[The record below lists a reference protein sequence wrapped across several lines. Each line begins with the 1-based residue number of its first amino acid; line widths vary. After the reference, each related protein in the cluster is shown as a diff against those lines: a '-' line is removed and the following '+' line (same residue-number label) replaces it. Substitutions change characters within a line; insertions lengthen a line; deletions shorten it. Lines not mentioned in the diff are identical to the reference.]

1 MTKQDYL
8 FKTIEF
14 TKVDEVTPYAVT
26 TITPVFSGDIYAK
39 YPNENFTYSSLDEM
53 KTHLKELFNYT
64 DAKIN
69 EYITTLQIHTTRT
82 YYKPLYTIKWYIG
95 GLYDYMHTIQYTST
109 TVENR
114 DSLVHPEIDDSK
126 IKDGQNEV
134 LGYAFPERLMKL
146 IRNKPINRMRMYV
159 NAAPTNTYY
168 KSDVNFFDNFQW
180 VNTSQFNPTASGAT
194 VGIKIPGEKYY
205 TYMWV
210 VYGATTNDTQ
220 LTSAFDPT
228 LHRYIGVSC
237 NNISD
242 TAKTLPSDNA
252 DPNNRWPEYSWQQIS
267 LSDPA
272 TSLDDPDTPSYI
284 YLGTY
289 NYQLHIRY
297 TEDKKKGPISKYSI
311 DNYGKQ
317 YKFIGFQIIVPND
330 GKTHDIDDIDDI
342 KKYDW
347 HTLSVLK
354 NVQRYDINGKRY
366 FLYIRFTDDK
376 GNVYNSA
383 TGTSNNITNI
393 IVSFFNSSD
402 IIENNYIFN
411 NTSSYE
417 GVIPF
422 NAYANYRYLEG
433 EEYKYVWVK
442 FADNKEANSDAIY
455 DYGIYTQNNNAYMR
469 QYLYLALSKTT
480 QSATTNK
487 TDYYKLYIG
496 NLLSDSYISPVCY
509 DVNGDECDM
518 YIHIKFATKIPQI
531 LAEASNYF
539 DINTTKFIGISI
551 TDKNG
556 QYHKEK
562 GNSSTTLEEYIW
574 VPARNIE
581 IPTDFHKERYVY
593 FTYANDLNDP
603 DNRSQCP
610 TYINDANTVVNKK
623 LFGYAYDLTVS
634 ISNKHKLVN
643 EVDKTSREIT
653 LYRADSLNALTE
665 AHIHKITTINIPYTT
680 MGKYSVFNFDPVV
693 INDNE
698 YLIIGG
704 NRDNTCPLV
713 CVNDLDFTSGQ
724 HPDYALENLHLDTKY
739 NELRPQVT
747 GSEVMYYTNANFLTL
762 DNWTPE
768 TRKYLPIDIGCG
780 FASASNEV
788 QVTTKS
794 FKEILAE
801 TQTNDE
807 VALQQYK
814 DEHSDKYTAP
824 NYNLYV
830 NLTYKFAKIIDGN
843 IDYMPLYNRYKI
855 KYKFKNENQQILQ
868 QKVFDTSVITPDGS
882 IYDKPTQIIID
893 DVTYT
898 KTSQKYLD
906 YFDYIEG
913 DFTQTIKET
922 DKEVTDRDYDVAYF
936 QCNNILEDLYQS
948 NNSQQ
953 FNADY
958 YNYKFLA
965 DDSHKEY
972 LPVLCE
978 VTISAYETNT
988 ALYTRAIPVT
998 LAAYSLVEITDDYIR
1013 TTVSKI
1019 ENDYIYGLTQRTSR
1033 IEQYADRISM
1043 SVQNITQG
1051 LYSRMQMT
1059 EDKIL
1064 MEVVDASKNIG
1075 AAFNMTANKIQ
1086 SLVYD
1091 TSAHM
1096 YSQILLEKNK
1106 ISLEVANDFRKAGIY
1121 LTEDSAEIDAPKIK
1135 LHGERTTIE
1144 GALQIYQQT
1153 NSIDGFIM
1161 YNKDKDDKI
1170 HITIEEI
1177 PKFEDLSGVAKSQIL
1192 YFAENLGN
1200 LSIPID
1206 NNYTEVADRLDPKA
1220 VWFNTL
1226 TLQFFAASKNVL
1238 LTPIT
1243 YSGKIEDPYTNE
1255 LYDIN
1260 EILSIPEYAW
1270 TLYFYTKEVITG
1282 NSSSRNLLASDSED
1296 DTDMLYGEGETSTPT
1311 IAWQCD
1317 GVAVDPNSSIK
1328 QYIGVSGENLPY
1340 LQLTDNINGDN
1351 VIITSSDANEQP
1363 DQKII
1368 SNMNSTYREG
1378 NHRVYIQPS
1387 YVENNITY
1395 TPVTVTITAAMSATI
1410 DGTTYT
1416 DTQSFLLEIVRP
1428 SHIHWEYNGTVV
1440 TEGTCYI
1447 DSLSKSILPHLV
1459 ITGSEITLSD
1469 ITFTAQAVNGNNE
1482 TVLSPS
1488 GLQGITV
1495 DNTGAI
1501 QTVGSSISETNVTI
1515 YAKYT
1520 GTYAVTASCLIKKE
1534 YYYNFIEIPQE
1545 TVDEDFNPATVQQL
1559 HKEYYYYNGKSSQ
1572 YYTFQPK
1579 STSSFRPLSAPQ
1591 DIKLEL
1597 VHSNTSNMLT
1607 WRFLNITYGMENFT
1621 GFFTETNQNFL
1632 AEAFNENYVLSN
1644 DEASICHRA
1653 TVVGGPEQYDIYKI
1667 VLREEVWDDKDG
1679 IYENMVDLTNIE
1691 PPKKGSCTARIPAQ
1705 LLISNEFTY
1714 NAVDIILDIDTFNDL
1729 NCLYFF
1735 PTWDVSEIF
1744 WDNQRR
1750 TSTYNLLYKRKQTQD
1765 PIEYIN
1771 GNYQFINNFEYESEF
1786 TTRDISISIINPS
1799 WDPGAF
1805 VKISFILLN
1814 DVTTKNN
1821 LYFRPSIFF
1830 DVCCSDDHYD
1840 SLPII
1845 EVKNVSLYKVH
1856 PLYWRIKN
1864 IGNKSSLNIQNLT
1877 IYTEVIYQITAG
1889 TRIGNNG
1896 MYSYID
1902 QKSLF
1907 YFDSSIIAL
1916 RQGNNGFRF
1925 MQEKNGITYEGSSGI
1940 EIYVGSNTSWAK
1952 NQWFSMFNYTPLLR
1966 FYMEVTGSTTTEYKY
1981 PDWAYT
1987 WYPEYKQWR
1996 NPGSA
2001 LHFTYFPSSANW
2013 YWSELRNGWGYGR
2026 IYSLGLNDTDAH
2038 YFWCY
2043 DPSYHK
2049 GMLSM
2054 EQFSGASDWNE
2065 VVSHPKH
2072 FILLPTDFYDDDHKR
2087 ISLPP
2092 GYTVTIINSQFRKTN
2107 RYTSTKGYNPETWE
2121 YGEREEK
2128 GEYGWPRM
2136 PIIVSLYKREWQL
2149 PLAGYSGEY
2158 WDDDT
2163 DRMDSGFTNYNFIK
2177 FVHQYRQKRDGKWGP
2192 WTDYTNT
2199 QVSKIAYN
2207 QDAKPGN
2214 FIDAHGDP
2222 CCAIWLTKSNGDY
2235 PDNHFMVATHATFI
2249 WNGFVWHSSCDGDGG
2264 GDNYQIENSDDNRD

>member
-53 KTHLKELFNYT
+53 KIHLKELFDYT
-64 DAKIN
+64 DAQIN

-95 GLYDYMHTIQYTST
+95 GLYDYMHTSRYISS
-109 TVENR
+109 EDK

-126 IKDGQNEV
+126 INDGQNEV
-134 LGYAFPERLMKL
+134 LGYVFPERLMKL

-168 KSDVNFFDNFQW
+168 KSDLNFFDNFQW
-180 VNTSQFNPTASGAT
+180 VNTSQFNPTADGTT
-194 VGIKIPGEKYY
+194 VGIKIAGTTLN

-210 VYGATTNDTQ
+210 VYGGTTNDTQ

-228 LHRYIGVSC
+228 LHRYIGISC

-242 TAKTLPSDNA
+242 IAKTLPSDNA

-267 LSDPA
+267 LQDPA

-289 NYQLHIRY
+289 TYQLYIRY
-297 TEDKKKGPISKYSI
+297 TDNKNNGSISPYSVDKF
-311 DNYGKQ
+311 GKQ
-317 YKFIGFQIIVPND
+317 YKYIGFQLILQND
-330 GKTHDIDDIDDI
+330 GITHDINDIN
-342 KKYDW
+342 KYDW
-347 HTLSVLK
+347 HILSSLR
-354 NVQRYDINGKRY
+354 NIIMYDINNTKRY
-366 FLYIRFTDDK
+366 YLYIRFIDNRN
-376 GNVYNSA
+376 NVYDNISE
-383 TGTSNNITNI
+383 SNYISYI
-393 IVSFFNSSD
+393 KLSFFNSTNVKT
-402 IIENNYIFN
+402 NNYSYN
-411 NTSSYE
+411 NISSYE
-417 GVIPF
+417 ATIPF
-422 NAYANYRYLEG
+422 NVFADYQYLYG
-433 EEYKYVWVK
+433 STYKYVWVK
-442 FADNKEANSDAIY
+442 FADTLTPSTAEELYN
-455 DYGIYTQNNNAYMR
+455 YGIYN
-469 QYLYLALSKTT
+469 
-480 QSATTNK
+480 
-487 TDYYKLYIG
+487 
-496 NLLSDSYISPVCY
+496 
-509 DVNGDECDM
+509 NGDSNKIRNYIVLLLDQTSADVTTIDTTDTKCYKIKIQDLTTEYSYTATSYNSANQECDRW
-518 YIHIKFATKIPQI
+518 IHIKFANRIPRNI
-531 LAEASNYF
+531 NEAYNYYSV
-539 DINTTKFIGISI
+539 NSTVYIGISI

-556 QYHKEK
+556 QYHTVQSNQGTE
-562 GNSSTTLEEYIW
+562 LEEYIW
-574 VPARNIE
+574 IPIKNLE
-581 IPTDFHKERYVY
+581 IPTSFSKDRYVY

-603 DNRSQCP
+603 DKRSQCP
-610 TYINDANTVVNKK
+610 VYTNDVNTVVNKK
-623 LFGYAYDLTVS
+623 LFGYAYDLDVS

-713 CVNDLDFTSGQ
+713 CVNNLDFINGQ

-882 IYDKPTQIIID
+882 VYDKPTQIIID

-1096 YSQILLEKNK
+1096 YSQILVEKNK

-1121 LTEDSAEIDAPKIK
+1121 LTDDSAEIDAPKIT
-1135 LHGERTTIE
+1135 LHGDRTTIK
-1144 GALQIYQQT
+1144 GALSIQQQT
-1153 NSIDGFIM
+1153 NEIDGFIM
-1161 YNKDKDDKI
+1161 YNINGDDKI
-1170 HITIEEI
+1170 HITVENI
-1177 PKFEDLSGVAKSQIL
+1177 PKFEDLGGSAKSQTL
-1192 YFAENLGN
+1192 YFSQNRDIT
-1200 LSIPID
+1200 IPID
-1206 NNYTEVADRLDPKA
+1206 KNAENVIDPKSLY
-1220 VWFNTL
+1220 FPNL
-1226 TLQFFAASKNVL
+1226 TAQFYAYSKLCILSGIKVSGI
-1238 LTPIT
+1238 LT
-1243 YSGKIEDPYTNE
+1243 DPFTFE
-1255 LYDIN
+1255 TYDIN
-1260 EILSIPEYAW
+1260 DIFDLRSFIVAW
-1270 TLYFYTKEVITG
+1270 RLWFCTKEIDVY
-1282 NSSSRNLLASDSED
+1282 SSSRNLLED
-1296 DTDMLYGEGETSTPT
+1296 DEMLYGEGETTPT
-1311 IAWQCD
+1311 IIWSLD
-1317 GVAVDPNSSIK
+1317 GSAIDTTKSIK
-1328 QYIGVSGENLPY
+1328 QYIGAIDGNIPY
-1340 LQLTDNINGDN
+1340 LQLSSNINNSN
-1351 VIITSSDANEQP
+1351 VEISSSDKQGE
-1363 DQKII
+1363 II
-1368 SNMNSTYREG
+1368 SSLRT
-1378 NHRVYIQPS
+1378 Q
-1387 YVENNITY
+1387 YVMTTNRINLLPTFVESNITY
-1395 TPVTVTITAAMSATI
+1395 TPVTITITASMTATI

-1416 DTQSFLLEIVRP
+1416 DTQIFLLELARASQFYWEYDSNRINVTTGICYTDASDKSSLPHIGFAGNDITISDISFTVSPTSHGIDVNSNGVIFINSTNIDNTTVIVTAT
-1428 SHIHWEYNGTVV
+1428 YNGTISIYN
-1440 TEGTCYI
+1440 GI
-1447 DSLSKSILPHLV
+1447 SKQCT
-1459 ITGSEITLSD
+1459 ITK
-1469 ITFTAQAVNGNNE
+1469 
-1482 TVLSPS
+1482 
-1488 GLQGITV
+1488 
-1495 DNTGAI
+1495 NT
-1501 QTVGSSISETNVTI
+1501 
-1515 YAKYT
+1515 
-1520 GTYAVTASCLIKKE
+1520 
-1534 YYYNFIEIPQE
+1534 
-1545 TVDEDFNPATVQQL
+1545 
-1559 HKEYYYYNGKSSQ
+1559 YYNGITIPPVTEVDPDFNENNKQ
-1572 YYTFQPK
+1572 LLTLDYDWNKKDKDGYYFYFY
-1579 STSSFRPLSAPQ
+1579 SLSDRYYLSRPLSSPQ
-1591 DIKLEL
+1591 DIKLILEND
-1597 VHSNTSNMLT
+1597 NTRNRMLIDQYS
-1607 WRFLNITYGMENFT
+1607 ITAGHFYGEFYWDALLYYMAKQSAGHDGYLCLTVNPQYW
-1621 GFFTETNQNFL
+1621 N
-1632 AEAFNENYVLSN
+1632 VLISGVFP
-1644 DEASICHRA
+1644 EKI
-1653 TVVGGPEQYDIYKI
+1653 TVE
-1667 VLREEVWDDKDG
+1667 
-1679 IYENMVDLTNIE
+1679 E
-1691 PPKKGSCTARIPAQ
+1691 PPIKAGCISTGRLMFMPQTAPSGSGKYNIVELC
-1705 LLISNEFTY
+1705 IS
-1714 NAVDIILDIDTFNDL
+1714 IDTFNNL
-1729 NCLYFF
+1729 NALMFYKNYVTASYDYDDATFNRGKY
-1735 PTWDVSEIF
+1735 I
-1744 WDNQRR
+1744 
-1750 TSTYNLLYKRKQTQD
+1750 YKRKQVAD
-1765 PIEYIN
+1765 PIIYNNSTLKYEFKNDFEFDTTLKIPNVIIKIN
-1771 GNYQFINNFEYESEF
+1771 EN
-1786 TTRDISISIINPS
+1786 TD
-1799 WDPGAF
+1799 
-1805 VKISFILLN
+1805 VVISFYIEETDYYKLTSNFNTNEGVFDAHLCGTGN
-1814 DVTTKNN
+1814 TYDTCSP
-1821 LYFRPSIFF
+1821 LYIKDIKFYSM
-1830 DVCCSDDHYD
+1830 
-1840 SLPII
+1840 
-1845 EVKNVSLYKVH
+1845 H
-1856 PLYWRIKN
+1856 PLIWRLKN
-1864 IGNKSSLNIQNLT
+1864 IDSNINTLSITNLS
-1877 IYTEVIYQITAG
+1877 IYTEISYNITAG
-1889 TRIGNNG
+1889 TRIGENG

-1907 YFDSSIIAL
+1907 YFNEDVIAM
-1916 RQGNNGFRF
+1916 RNHG
-1925 MQEKNGITYEGSSGI
+1925 NGIRLLNTNVAGEPYMQSRGLEVF
-1940 EIYVGSNTSWAK
+1940 VGDNSWSNAD
-1952 NQWFSMFNYTPLLR
+1952 WFSLFNFTPLLR
-1966 FYMEVTGSTTTEYKY
+1966 FYLASGGIWKYPKQQLIWNSTTNKWEENTKRTSEYPVYLNDHVANNK
-1981 PDWAYT
+1981 A
-1987 WYPEYKQWR
+1987 ELL
-1996 NPGSA
+1996 A
-2001 LHFTYFPSSANW
+2001 LRA
-2013 YWSELRNGWGYGR
+2013 GWDYGR
-2026 IYSLGLNDTDAH
+2026 IYSLGTPEAEAKYFYWKYDA
-2038 YFWCY
+2038 
-2043 DPSYHK
+2043 SYHK

-2054 EQFSGASDWNE
+2054 EQFCGQPWASDSK
-2065 VVSHPKH
+2065 VRH
-2072 FILLPTDFYDDDHKR
+2072 FILLPMKYYNDNHDYAR
-2087 ISLPP
+2087 NIPA
-2092 GYTVTIINSQFRKTN
+2092 GYTVTIMNSQFFMSEKTFN
-2107 RYTSTKGYNPETWE
+2107 KDT
-2121 YGEREEK
+2121 
-2128 GEYGWPRM
+2128 
-2136 PIIVSLYKREWQL
+2136 KREHNCILGWRKQ
-2149 PLAGYSGEY
+2149 PLYVGVYDY
-2158 WDDDT
+2158 DDDS
-2163 DRMDSGFTNYNFIK
+2163 DGFTNDNFLFYDTNGTRAGQYYNNSF
-2177 FVHQYRQKRDGKWGP
+2177 
-2192 WTDYTNT
+2192 TMNNT
-2199 QVSKIAYN
+2199 PA
-2207 QDAKPGN
+2207 N
-2214 FIDAHGDP
+2214 FIDGHGDL
-2222 CCAIWLTKSNGDY
+2222 CAAIQLTYDDGSYLEGDY
-2235 PDNHFMVATHATFI
+2235 VQCSTATFI
-2249 WNGFVWHSSCDGDGG
+2249 WTGYVWHSSVDVDTHYQCYGSGDG
-2264 GDNYQIENSDDNRD
+2264 

>member
-14 TKVDEVTPYAVT
+14 TKVEEVTPYAVT
-26 TITPVFSGDIYAK
+26 AITPVFSGDIYAQ

-53 KTHLKELFNYT
+53 KTHLKELFDYT
-64 DAKIN
+64 DAQIN

-109 TVENR
+109 AVENR

-126 IKDGQNEV
+126 INDGQNEV
-134 LGYAFPERLMKL
+134 LGYVFPERLMKL

-168 KSDVNFFDNFQW
+168 KSDVNYFDNFQW
-180 VNTSQFNPTASGAT
+180 INTSQFNPTASGAT
-194 VGIKIPGEKYY
+194 VGIRIPGEKYY

-297 TEDKKKGPISKYSI
+297 TEDKKKGPMSKYSI

-330 GKTHDIDDIDDI
+330 GKTHDIEDI

-354 NVQRYDINGKRY
+354 NIQKYDINGKRY
-366 FLYIRFTDDK
+366 FLYIRFTDDN

-383 TGTSNNITNI
+383 TGINNNITNI
-393 IVSFFNSSD
+393 IISFFNSSD

-411 NTSSYE
+411 KTSSYE
-417 GVIPF
+417 GIIPF

-442 FADNKEANSDAIY
+442 FADNIDANSDAIY
-455 DYGIYTQNNNAYMR
+455 DYGIYTQNNNTYMR

-496 NLLSDSYISPVCY
+496 NLLSDSYLSPVCY
-509 DVNGDECDM
+509 DVNGDICDM

-531 LAEASNYF
+531 LTEASNYF
-539 DINTTKFIGISI
+539 NINTTKFIGISI

-556 QYHKEK
+556 QYHKLKE
-562 GNSSTTLEEYIW
+562 NTSTTLAEYIW
-574 VPARNIE
+574 IPIRNIE

-593 FTYANDLNDP
+593 FTYANDLNNP

-713 CVNDLDFTSGQ
+713 CVNDLNFTNGQ

-807 VALQQYK
+807 VTLQQYK

-1121 LTEDSAEIDAPKIK
+1121 LTENSAEIDAPKIK

-1170 HITIEEI
+1170 HITVEEI
-1177 PKFEDLSGVAKSQIL
+1177 PKFEDLSGAAKSQIL
-1192 YFAENLGN
+1192 YFAENLSN
-1200 LSIPID
+1200 LQIPID
-1206 NNYTEVADRLDPKA
+1206 NNYTDVADCLDPKA
-1220 VWFNTL
+1220 VWFEPFE
-1226 TLQFFAASKNVL
+1226 LQFFAASKNVL
-1238 LTPIT
+1238 LSSIT

-1260 EILSIPEYAW
+1260 DILYIPESAW

-1296 DTDMLYGEGETSTPT
+1296 DTDMLYGDGETSTPT

-1317 GVAVDPNSSIK
+1317 GVAVDPNSAIK
-1328 QYIGVSGENLPY
+1328 QYIGVSGGTLPY
-1340 LQLTDNINGDN
+1340 LQLTGNINGDN
-1351 VIITSSDANEQP
+1351 VTITSSDANEQP

-1368 SNMNSTYREG
+1368 SEMDITYHEA
-1378 NHRVYIQPS
+1378 NHRVDIHPT

-1395 TPVTVTITAAMSATI
+1395 TPVTVTITAAMSVTI

-1416 DTQSFLLEIVRP
+1416 DTQIFLLEIVRA
-1428 SHIHWEYNGTVV
+1428 SRIYWEYNGTVV

-1447 DSLSKSILPHLV
+1447 DSLSKSILPHIV
-1459 ITGSEITLSD
+1459 IAGSEIILSD

-1501 QTVGSSISETNVTI
+1501 QTVGSTVSDTNVTI

-1520 GTYAVTASCLIKKE
+1520 GAYNVTASCLIKKE
-1534 YYYNFIEIPQE
+1534 YYYKFIDIPQE
-1545 TVDEDFNPATVQQL
+1545 PVDEDFNPATVQQL
-1559 HKEYYYYNGKSSQ
+1559 HKEYYQFNGKSEY

-1579 STSSFRPLSAPQ
+1579 YTYNPPFRPLSAPQ

-1597 VHSNTSNMLT
+1597 VHNNTSNSLS
-1607 WRFLNITYGMENFT
+1607 WRFLNITYGMRNFT
-1621 GFFTETNQNFL
+1621 GFYTFTNQNYL
-1632 AEAFNENYVLSN
+1632 AQAFNYGWLLSCN
-1644 DEASICHRA
+1644 EVSECTWA
-1653 TVVGGPEQYDIYKI
+1653 TVVGGPEQYDTYNIT
-1667 VLREEVWDDKDG
+1667 LRSEVWNHKDAE
-1679 IYENMVDLTNIE
+1679 YKNMVDLTDIE

-1705 LLISNEFTY
+1705 LRISAEFTY
-1714 NAVDIILDIDTFNDL
+1714 NVVDIILEIDTFNDL

-1735 PTWDVSEIF
+1735 TNLMTADNFWETQRKPSE
-1744 WDNQRR
+1744 NV
-1750 TSTYNLLYKRKQTQD
+1750 LLYKRKQAQD
-1765 PIEYIN
+1765 PVEYIN
-1771 GNYQFINNFEYESEF
+1771 DNYQFINNFEYESEF
-1786 TTRDISISIINPS
+1786 TTWDISISIINPS
-1799 WDPGAF
+1799 WDPGAL
-1805 VKISFILLN
+1805 VKISFILPDDTIAKDN
-1814 DVTTKNN
+1814 PIAKP
-1821 LYFRPSIFF
+1821 YIFF
-1830 DVCCSDDHYD
+1830 DVCCNDDHYN
-1840 SLPII
+1840 SIPRIS
-1845 EVKNVSLYKVH
+1845 VNNVSLYKVH
-1856 PLYWRIKN
+1856 PLHWRIKN

-1877 IYTEVIYQITAG
+1877 IYTEVTYQITAG

-1925 MQEKNGITYEGSSGI
+1925 MQEKQGIEYQGSAGI
-1940 EIYVGSNTSWAK
+1940 EIYVGKNTTWAK

-1966 FYMEVTGSTTTEYKY
+1966 FYMEVEGGNSVYKFPEWGY
-1981 PDWAYT
+1981 VWDYT
-1987 WYPEYKQWR
+1987 NKKWT
-1996 NPGSA
+1996 NPRGMLYNNGLSV
-2001 LHFTYFPSSANW
+2001 N
-2013 YWSELRNGWGYGR
+2013 NGWGYGR
-2026 IYSLGLNDTDAH
+2026 IWSLGAHDTASH

-2054 EQFSGASDWNE
+2054 EAFCGASDWSNIIA
-2065 VVSHPKH
+2065 HYRH
-2072 FILLPTDFYDDDHKR
+2072 FILLPIDFYDDDHNLTN
-2087 ISLPP
+2087 LPV

-2107 RYTSTKGYNPETWE
+2107 RYVSSNGGKLEE
-2121 YGEREEK
+2121 RGEF
-2128 GEYGWPRM
+2128 GWPRQ
-2136 PIIVSLYKREWQL
+2136 PIIVSLYNRRWQYNESIYEQERN
-2149 PLAGYSGEY
+2149 AR
-2158 WDDDT
+2158 DH
-2163 DRMDSGFTNYNFIK
+2163 GFTNYNYIEYM
-2177 FVHQYRQKRDGKWGP
+2177 HTYRQKDNNGNWSNWQAYSTTRVD
-2192 WTDYTNT
+2192 
-2199 QVSKIAYN
+2199 KIAY
-2207 QDAKPGN
+2207 ASPEGKPGN

-2222 CCAIWLTKSNGDY
+2222 CSAIWLTKSNGDY
-2235 PDNHFMVATHATFI
+2235 PDDHFMVATHATFI
-2249 WNGFVWHSSCDGDGG
+2249 WNGFIWHSSCDGDAA
-2264 GDNYQIENSDDNRD
+2264 GDNYQIENSNDNRD